1 MYLNYESLVE
11 QMKSNNLSVYDVI
24 NYAIS
29 NHEYFKEI
37 INGLI
42 KDLKI
47 KSDPEYFKSLHQCL
61 PQALQAVKNNTNIK
75 EAFQYFDRPSW
86 SKKLQKEKTED
97 YEIHDKSIINKITR
111 DVINLPYEFVQAGDH
126 FRLNTNLVI
135 INNKEVYDIT
145 S

>member
-1 MYLNYESLVE
+1 MEHKL
-11 QMKSNNLSVYDVI
+11 D
-24 NYAIS
+24 IS
-29 NHEYFKEI
+29 WFKLRNI
-37 INGLI
+37 FPIAF
-42 KDLKI
+42 
-47 KSDPEYFKSLHQCL
+47 SF
-61 PQALQAVKNNTNIK
+61 VKGGIFGQ

>member
-86 SKKLQKEKTED
+86 SKKLQTEKTED
-97 YEIHDKSIINKITR
+97 YEIHDKSIINKSTR
-111 DVINLPYEFVQAGDH
+111 EVIDLPYKFIQAGDH
-126 FRLNTNLVI
+126 FRLNMNLVV
-135 INNKEVYDIT
+135 INNEEIYDIT